1 MRLRLCVALDRCVMP
16 ESNDAL
22 VVISFRGPKALA
34 ERVAKAAK
42 KRGCA
47 RSLVQREAL
56 EMYLT
61 LVEKGLCVVRSQ
73 QGAFGD
79 GFNSTEE
86 TGG

>member
-1 MRLRLCVALDRCVMP
+1 MP

-22 VVISFRGPKALA
+22 VVISFRGPRALA
-34 ERVAKAAK
+34 DRVAKAAK

-56 EMYLT
+56 EMYLV
-61 LVEKGLCVVRSQ
+61 LVERGLCVVRSQ

-79 GFNSTEE
+79 ERNVADEA
-86 TGG
+86 